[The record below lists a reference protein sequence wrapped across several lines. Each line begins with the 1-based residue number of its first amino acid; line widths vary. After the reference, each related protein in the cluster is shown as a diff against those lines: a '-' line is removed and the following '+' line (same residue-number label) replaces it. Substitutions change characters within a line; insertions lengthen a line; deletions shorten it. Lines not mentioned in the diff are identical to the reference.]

1 MSVRLQTRCS
11 FSFYIFFYTQ
21 LTNPCF
27 SSSGRFLYYLRPYW
41 HLLFCSSLK
50 GSLYRSRADE
60 CLGIFIYMKKKLW
73 KKLIKKEFYKIV
85 DVNFIKIYIFH
96 KISLLLKIIWIFK
109 RLLSSITCNYLVH
122 FATSAPKSFPGRPA
136 LKKFLLF
143 SKKKYF

>member
-1 MSVRLQTRCS
+1 MFFIFWKISTS
-11 FSFYIFFYTQ
+11 FTTILTPFISFFFEKISISFTSWWIFRYFYIYKT
-21 LTNPCF
+21 
-27 SSSGRFLYYLRPYW
+27 
-41 HLLFCSSLK
+41 
-50 GSLYRSRADE
+50 
-60 CLGIFIYMKKKLW
+60 KKLW
-73 KKLIKKEFYKIV
+73 KKLIKKEFYKIL

-143 SKKKYF
+143 SKKSISNFQEMELLIFSLKKSFS